1 MGRVRFLVDGWERA
15 MSSER
20 SNCPI
25 CGHDFRSD
33 ISEGARLVHTS
44 PSRMFKTLHL
54 QENHA
59 DYLAW
64 KKSKFKPSIV
74 AGIAT
79 GIIFDFLLALV
90 LHYYGIKLPQGR
102 AGAWPFLVVLFS
114 VLPVPWLLLNRWGLR
129 RFRREWNE
137 RGGLPS
143 SNLPV
148 STSNSK
154 DTVGYE

>member
-1 MGRVRFLVDGWERA
+1 MRA
-15 MSSER
+15 MSDER

-44 PSRMFKTLHL
+44 PSGMFKAPHL

-64 KKSKFKPSIV
+64 RRSKFKPSIV

-79 GIIFDFLLALV
+79 GIILDFLLAIA
-90 LHYYGIKLPQGR
+90 LHHDGIEPTFGYGSYTR
-102 AGAWPFLVVLFS
+102 T
-114 VLPVPWLLLNRWGLR
+114 NC
-129 RFRREWNE
+129 
-137 RGGLPS
+137 
-143 SNLPV
+143 
-148 STSNSK
+148 
-154 DTVGYE
+154 

>member
-1 MGRVRFLVDGWERA
+1 MISSRGLERA
-15 MSSER
+15 MSGER

-33 ISEGARLVHTS
+33 TSEGARLVHTS
-44 PSRMFKTLHL
+44 PSGMFKAPHL

-79 GIIFDFLLALV
+79 GIIFDFLLAWFSTTMAFNFRMVARELGRSWLYSSV
-90 LHYYGIKLPQGR
+90 FCRFHGSCSTVGVSAGSDANGTNEAVSLHRIDLMVDC
-102 AGAWPFLVVLFS
+102 L
-114 VLPVPWLLLNRWGLR
+114 LR
-129 RFRREWNE
+129 R
-137 RGGLPS
+137 
-143 SNLPV
+143 
-148 STSNSK
+148 
-154 DTVGYE
+154 

>member
-1 MGRVRFLVDGWERA
+1 
-15 MSSER
+15 
-20 SNCPI
+20 
-25 CGHDFRSD
+25 
-33 ISEGARLVHTS
+33 
-44 PSRMFKTLHL
+44 MFMAPHL

-90 LHYYGIKLPQGR
+90 LYNSGIQLPHGR

-114 VLPVPWLLLNRWGLR
+114 ALPVPWLLLNQW
-129 RFRREWNE
+129 
-137 RGGLPS
+137 
-143 SNLPV
+143 V
-148 STSNSK
+148 SAGSGANGTNGAVSLHRICR
-154 DTVGYE
+154 

>member
-1 MGRVRFLVDGWERA
+1 MRA
-15 MSSER
+15 MSGER

-44 PSRMFKTLHL
+44 PSGMFKTLHL

-64 KKSKFKPSIV
+64 KKSKYKPSIV

-79 GIIFDFLLALV
+79 GIIFDFLLARV
-90 LHYYGIKLPQGR
+90 LHDYAIQIPQCRPGSR
-102 AGAWPFLVVLFS
+102 PFLVVLVS
-114 VLPVPWLLLNRWGLR
+114 VLPVPCLLLNRWGLR
-129 RFRREWNE
+129 R
-137 RGGLPS
+137 
-143 SNLPV
+143 
-148 STSNSK
+148 
-154 DTVGYE
+154 